1 LKAHNT
7 VIIAVAA
14 LVMLVISIPSAD
26 AQINPF
32 EFNHSAGIVTLE
44 TEEINFK
51 IVGVSDYP
59 HFQWWDPD
67 NPDLDYHMRFVSL
80 FEANDTNVDGVY
92 TKGIDSVI
100 GSRFMLPFTNW
111 DFSGFVTET
120 DGENITAV
128 HFNFTSTTAFDPRP
142 EGFGDWSF
150 LPIISEFDVMTQIR
164 VHFDMDNPS
173 EVKFDVVIDGWV
185 WSYDDSILVFQ
196 FVIVQSLHGD
206 GNPEVLPEGFH
217 KTGTKFEFSNG
228 YMEYEGTALAANNTL
243 QVEASYG
250 EGVGLE
256 LGESVYLAFEYFGD
270 ATMIYDPILGIEPTS
285 SQLLDTTTTLLLV
298 GGIVVVVI
306 AAIVILKVRK

>member
-1 LKAHNT
+1 
-7 VIIAVAA
+7 
-14 LVMLVISIPSAD
+14 MLVISIPSAD
-26 AQINPF
+26 AQSIPF
-32 EFNHSAGIVTLE
+32 EFGHSAGIVTLE

-59 HFQWWDPD
+59 HFQWWSPD

-92 TKGIDSVI
+92 TIGTDSVI

-111 DFSGFVTET
+111 EFSDFVTDT

-128 HFNFTSTTAFDPRP
+128 HFNFTSTTGFDPRP

-150 LPIISEFDVMTQIR
+150 LPIISEFDVMVQIR
-164 VHFDMDNPS
+164 VHFDVANPS

-185 WSYDDSILVFQ
+185 WSFEDSILVFQ
-196 FVIVQSLHGD
+196 FVIVQSPHGD
-206 GNPEVLPEGFH
+206 GNPEVAPDAFH
-217 KTGTKFEFSNG
+217 KTGTRFEFTNG
-228 YMEYEGTALAANNTL
+228 YMEYEGTALTANNTL
-243 QVEASYG
+243 QVKASYG

-270 ATMIYDPILGIEPTS
+270 ETMIYDPILGIEPTS
-285 SQLLDTTTTLLLV
+285 SQPLDMNTILLV
-298 GGIVVVVI
+298 GGIVIVVI
-306 AAIVILKVRK
+306 AAIVVLKVKK